1 MTHIDRDT
9 RRTTRLALLGGA
21 AALALAFGAPALA
34 QPQPQGQ
41 QAQPQTPGQQQA
53 QQPQPSQQT
62 QPGQLAPSQQA
73 GSQQPAV
80 MGQLRTAEQSLRQ
93 AQQQL
98 SGGQDANIPQARTAV
113 SAGMAA
119 IGRVPNDVQQRE
131 AFRTAREQLTEA
143 NQALQG
149 QQPNGRQAAERLGE
163 AADALASLVQQ
174 MGGTAAAT
182 QAGGQQ
188 AAQAGGQQTGQASGQ
203 QAGATQSGQA
213 GAGSGPQIAVQQPA
227 PQVTVQQPAPR
238 ITVEQ
243 PQPQVTVRQAEP
255 QVTVRQ
261 AEPQVTVQR
270 QGEPQVTVQRQG
282 EAQVTQQRPPAAG
295 QADQR
300 TGATATPAPAQ
311 SAGSRPQTTATS
323 PAAGVPLASVE
334 RLIGT
339 NVYGADGR
347 QAGEVRNLL
356 MDGNGQ
362 VRAAVIEWGGFLGIG
377 EKEALVP
384 IERLQLGSGNNDRVT
399 MTITRQELE
408 ALPRY
413 DRSRVADYGREQ
425 GWGEGLRLHR

>member
-1 MTHIDRDT
+1 MTDTDRDT
-9 RRTTRLALLGGA
+9 RRTTRTALLGGA
-21 AALALAFGAPALA
+21 AALALAFGTPALA
-34 QPQPQGQ
+34 QPQP
-41 QAQPQTPGQQQA
+41 AQQA
-53 QQPQPSQQT
+53 QQGQQ
-62 QPGQLAPSQQA
+62 GQLAPSQQA

-113 SAGMAA
+113 SAGMAV
-119 IGRVPNDVQQRE
+119 IGRVPDALQQRE

-143 NQALQG
+143 NRALQG
-149 QQPNGRQAAERLGE
+149 QQPDARQAAGQLGE
-163 AADALASLVQQ
+163 AADALASLADE
-174 MGGTAAAT
+174 MGGTAAGGAT
-182 QAGGQQ
+182 QAG
-188 AAQAGGQQTGQASGQ
+188 QAGGQAR
-203 QAGATQSGQA
+203 
-213 GAGSGPQIAVQQPA
+213 AGSGAQIAVQQPA
-227 PQVTVQQPAPR
+227 PQVTVQ
-238 ITVEQ
+238 Q

-261 AEPQVTVQR
+261 AEPQVTVQQAQPQVTVQR

-282 EAQVTQQRPPAAG
+282 EAQVNTQRQGEAQATQQRQGETQGTQQRQAAG
-295 QADQR
+295 READQR
-300 TGATATPAPAQ
+300 TGATAMPAPAQ
-311 SAGSRPQTTATS
+311 SAGSRPQAAATS

-347 QAGEVRNLL
+347 QSGEVRNLL

-384 IERLQLGSGNNDRVT
+384 IEQLRLGTGNDERVV

-413 DRSRVADYGREQ
+413 DRNRVADYGRER